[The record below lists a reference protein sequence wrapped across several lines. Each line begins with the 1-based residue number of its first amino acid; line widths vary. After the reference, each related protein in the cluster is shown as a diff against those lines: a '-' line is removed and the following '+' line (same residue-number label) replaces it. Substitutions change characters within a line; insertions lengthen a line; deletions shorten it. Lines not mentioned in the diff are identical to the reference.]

1 MRFSLLIFLL
11 VCCIAKAG
19 DSDRF
24 VKSYVYSTNLC
35 VVVTEGD
42 FEWRSLG
49 SYNIRLHELEDDK
62 EQPAGEFYSG
72 LVRPR
77 DGTVE
82 AVLFKDVDGD
92 GKPDVVVTIRNVGT
106 GQYLSSDAF
115 VIRGKHL
122 SLLAHVEDLGPD
134 ADCVAAL
141 KKQLKTDKAAK
152 LKP

>member
-1 MRFSLLIFLL
+1 MRFSLLLFVLS
-11 VCCIAKAG
+11 CYIAKAS

-24 VKSYVYSTNLC
+24 VKSYAYSTNLC

-42 FEWRSLG
+42 FEWRSIG
-49 SYNIRLHELEDDK
+49 SYTIRLHEMVDDQR
-62 EQPAGEFYSG
+62 EPAGEFYSG

-92 GKPDVVVTIRNVGT
+92 GKPDVVVTIRNAGT

-115 VIRGKHL
+115 VINGKHL
-122 SLLAHVEDLGPD
+122 SLLAHVEDLGPN
-134 ADCVAAL
+134 ADCVSAL
-141 KKQLKTDKAAK
+141 RKQLKADKAAK